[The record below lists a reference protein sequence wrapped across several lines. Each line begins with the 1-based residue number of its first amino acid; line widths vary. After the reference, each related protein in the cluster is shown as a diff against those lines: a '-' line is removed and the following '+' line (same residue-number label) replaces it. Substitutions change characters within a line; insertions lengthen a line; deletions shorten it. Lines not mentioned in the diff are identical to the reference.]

1 MYSIRFRQQQIIEI
15 NFVQSVAKKEISDVI
30 FRSLLL
36 GILNLLLGKLL
47 TIDNNDKYITFKR
60 QAK

>member
-1 MYSIRFRQQQIIEI
+1 MYSIRFRQQQIIQI
-15 NFVQSVAKKEISDVI
+15 NFVQSVAKKEFSDVI
-30 FRSLLL
+30 FKSLLL